1 MKKFVIASLITL
13 AAATASAANFV
24 SLDIENVEVSVTSAK
39 STAQYLRVGK
49 ELAGLQLG
57 LQSRT
62 SRSDAGG
69 SMYNSL
75 EATVGKPVGQFTP
88 FVGVGYDNGLNG
100 AKNGQYEYGLVGVT
114 TGTKVG
120 PGFAFGGVKTRVN
133 WDSSNPKQTVAFG
146 TYSIPLTKAVSVNVN
161 ASRSYQDIKE
171 SAYGLG
177 LTIGF

>member
-1 MKKFVIASLITL
+1 MKKLVIATFITL
-13 AAATASAANFV
+13 AAASASAANFV
-24 SLDIENVEVSVTSAK
+24 SVDIETVKDSVTNAK
-39 STAQYLRVGK
+39 STAQYVRVGK

-62 SRSDAGG
+62 SRADAGG
-69 SMYNSL
+69 SMFNSL
-75 EATVGKPVGQFTP
+75 EVTAGKPVGQFTP

-114 TGTKVG
+114 AGRAIG
-120 PGFAFGGVKTRVN
+120 PGYLFGGVKTRVN
-133 WDSSNPKQTVAFG
+133 WDSANPKQTVAFG
-146 TYSIPLTKAVSVNVN
+146 TYSVPVAKNVSVNFN
-161 ASRSYQDIKE
+161 TSRSYQDIKE

>member
-24 SLDIENVEVSVTSAK
+24 SLDIENVEDSVTSAK

-114 TGTKVG
+114 
-120 PGFAFGGVKTRVN
+120 
-133 WDSSNPKQTVAFG
+133 
-146 TYSIPLTKAVSVNVN
+146 
-161 ASRSYQDIKE
+161 
-171 SAYGLG
+171 
-177 LTIGF
+177 